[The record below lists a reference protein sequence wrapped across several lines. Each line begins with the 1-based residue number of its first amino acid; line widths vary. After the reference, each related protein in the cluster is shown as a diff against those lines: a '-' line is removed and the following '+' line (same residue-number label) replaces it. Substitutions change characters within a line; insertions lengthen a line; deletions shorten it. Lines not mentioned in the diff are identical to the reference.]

1 MNLRNIIIGLS
12 VIMLCSCVAGRS
24 LAKSDIDELLFGFGG
39 GFTGNVTTYS
49 LKKDGSI
56 YKGDVFLK
64 KISKKELSDIF
75 AKSKILADYQYNNP
89 SNMYLFLVIKSKSNK
104 ENKIVWGM
112 ENKDVDNKVTVL
124 YDDLKKLIK

>member
-56 YKGDVFLK
+56 YKGDVFFEK
-64 KISKKELSDIF
+64 NI
-75 AKSKILADYQYNNP
+75 
-89 SNMYLFLVIKSKSNK
+89 
-104 ENKIVWGM
+104 
-112 ENKDVDNKVTVL
+112 
-124 YDDLKKLIK
+124 